1 MVVVVPDPVVVV
13 PPGVLVK
20 VQVPGAGRLFNTTL
34 PVGTAHV
41 GCVLVPTAGAD
52 GEAGAALI
60 TMFDDEDEVHPATSV
75 TV

>member
-1 MVVVVPDPVVVV
+1 MVVLEPVPVAVA
-13 PPGVLVK
+13 PPGFLIK
-20 VQVPGAGRLFNTTL
+20 VHVPVGGKLFSTTL

>member
-34 PVGTAHV
+34 PVGTAQV
-41 GCVLVPTAGAD
+41 GCVIFPATGAD
-52 GEAGAALI
+52 GEAGTALM
-60 TMFDDEDEVHPATSV
+60 TTLDDEDEVHPAALV
-75 TV
+75 TA

>member
-1 MVVVVPDPVVVV
+1 MVVLVPVPVLVI

-20 VQVPGAGRLFNTTL
+20 VQVPPPGKLFNTTL
-34 PVGTAHV
+34 PVGTGHV

-52 GEAGAALI
+52 GEAGMALMTI
-60 TMFDDEDEVHPATSV
+60 LADEGEVHPDALV